1 MSSPLPPPSPWPEF
15 SAWYAEAARA
25 EPDVP
30 DAMQVASIGADGRPS
45 LRTVLLKDHDETGI
59 VFYTNTHSRKGRE
72 LLAHPAATAL
82 FHWKSLQR
90 QAIFEGDVTP
100 TTPAEADA
108 YFATRP
114 RGSQLGA
121 WASQQSE
128 PMADRAELEARL
140 AKVTARFDGAPVPRP
155 PHWSGFR
162 LAPHRVE
169 LWQGRAD
176 RLHERREWTRDGE
189 GWRFRLLQP

>member
-1 MSSPLPPPSPWPEF
+1 
-15 SAWYAEAARA
+15 
-25 EPDVP
+25 
-30 DAMQVASIGADGRPS
+30 
-45 LRTVLLKDHDETGI
+45 
-59 VFYTNTHSRKGRE
+59 
-72 LLAHPAATAL
+72 
-82 FHWKSLQR
+82 
-90 QAIFEGDVTP
+90 
-100 TTPAEADA
+100 
-108 YFATRP
+108 
-114 RGSQLGA
+114 
-121 WASQQSE
+121 
-128 PMADRAELEARL
+128 MADRAELEARL

>member
-1 MSSPLPPPSPWPEF
+1 MSSPSQSPWPEF
-15 SAWYAEAARA
+15 SAWYAEAART

-30 DAMQVASIGADGRPS
+30 DAMQVASVGADGRPS
-45 LRTVLLKDHDETGI
+45 LRTVLLKDHDENGI
-59 VFYTNTHSRKGRE
+59 VFYTNTRSRKGRE
-72 LLAHPAATAL
+72 LFAYPAATAL

-90 QAIFEGDVTP
+90 QAILEGDVTP
-100 TTPAEADA
+100 TTAEEADA

-128 PMADRAELEARL
+128 PMVGRSELEARL
-140 AKVTARFDGAPVPRP
+140 AEVTARFEGLPVPRP

-176 RLHERREWTRDGE
+176 RLHERREWTRDGA